1 MIYLYNKG
9 KRKLCFTQ
17 KRLDRGKKKND
28 FGGNEKSGEYGKG
41 SWDRERGIYR
51 KSRRGLQGGND
62 MIEATNVSKTFGN
75 IKAVDKVSAVIEE
88 GAVFGLIGTNVLR
101 YEQKTGSLFRY
112 L

>member
-1 MIYLYNKG
+1 
-9 KRKLCFTQ
+9 
-17 KRLDRGKKKND
+17 
-28 FGGNEKSGEYGKG
+28 
-41 SWDRERGIYR
+41 
-51 KSRRGLQGGND
+51 